1 MKTKFL
7 SFTVAISALLFSSCN
22 NDFLNTKPLDQL
34 SESTVWT
41 DPSLTEAFVTELYG
55 GLGNGGF
62 DEQMLASLTDEASFT
77 HPGRGITTITESR
90 SNPADIG
97 WVNGTLSWANMY
109 LRIRACNIAI
119 SNLSKSPAGFSASL
133 LERLNGES
141 KFMRAY
147 YYQQLTRYY
156 GGVPIIDKPF
166 GLTDTSFLSARN
178 TYEECVNF
186 IVKDLDEAATL
197 LNGKSMAAGRAS
209 RAAALALKSRVLLY
223 AASDLYDVNTAK
235 AKSTVHSAFT
245 KPEILGYTSSDRAAR
260 WNKAKDAAKAVLDLP
275 GFGNKL
281 NLTSPAPKDEA
292 IANYSNNSLAR
303 NGGEKELIFARYFIN
318 AKAENGGRIGLFNGP
333 NGYHN
338 WAGNAPIQNF
348 VDDYEMMDGS
358 KFDWSNPAHAT
369 SPYDNRDPRFYASIL
384 YDGATW
390 KPRTSDV
397 ATKDPANQIQA
408 GQYEIT
414 VGGNKV
420 AYFGLD
426 TRKSSVED
434 WNGSY
439 TGYYFRKF
447 TDPSPAI
454 IDQNTW
460 QQIPW
465 PFLRYTEAVLNYV
478 EACIELGQ
486 EAEAKAWLNKVR
498 FRSGM
503 PEITA
508 SGDAL
513 RQAYRNERKIEM
525 AFEEQRYHDARR
537 WMIAS
542 STLGQKVRIV
552 NVIGTLKA
560 GKSVTLYKYDK
571 DNYNYSYNVVNMDP
585 GKENRAW
592 ADKMYF
598 LPIHRDEMFRNKNL
612 IQNPGY

>member
-1 MKTKFL
+1 MKTRFL
-7 SFTVAISALLFSSCN
+7 SFTVAISALLLSSCN

-147 YYQQLTRYY
+147 YYQQLVRYY

-186 IVKDLDEAATL
+186 IVKDLDEAASL

-209 RAAALALKSRVLLY
+209 RAAALALKSRILLY

-235 AKSTVHSAFT
+235 AKSTAHSAFT

-260 WNKAKDAAKAVLDLP
+260 WTKAKDAAKAVLDLP
-275 GFGNKL
+275 GLGNKL
-281 NLTSPAPKDEA
+281 NLTAPAPKDEA

-348 VDDYEMMDGS
+348 VDDYQMMDGS
-358 KFDWSNPAHAT
+358 KFDWSNPAHAA

-513 RQAYRNERKIEM
+513 RQAYRNERQIEM
-525 AFEEQRYHDARR
+525 AFEEQRFHDARR

-571 DNYNYSYNVVNMDP
+571 ENYNYTYNVVNMDP

-598 LPIHRDEMFRNKNL
+598 LPIHRDEMNRNKNL
-612 IQNPGY
+612 VQNPGY

>member
-235 AKSTVHSAFT
+235 AKSTVHSALT

-348 VDDYEMMDGS
+348 VDDYQMMDGS
-358 KFDWSNPAHAT
+358 KFDWANPAHAS

-513 RQAYRNERKIEM
+513 RQAYRNERRIEM
-525 AFEEQRYHDARR
+525 AFEEQRFHDARR

-560 GKSVTLYKYDK
+560 GKSVSLYKYDK

>member
-358 KFDWSNPAHAT
+358 KFDWSNPAHAS

-447 TDPSPAI
+447 TDPNPAI

-513 RQAYRNERKIEM
+513 RQAYRNERRIEM
-525 AFEEQRYHDARR
+525 AFEEQRFHDARR

-560 GKSVTLYKYDK
+560 GKSVSLYKYDK